1 MQELQRTPLA
11 EEVGILAASDLALRF
26 VEWFGF
32 KELARTGARV
42 NKRWHAASLVF
53 APPEADFR
61 QRPGPRE
68 IFDGFIRLSAW
79 SDAHSISHAHQI
91 VDGQAVPGSTHPS
104 VANPIA
110 ARFDR
115 CFQNGCGAY
124 VIDAGNQGGHRASI
138 PSFASFVEFLI
149 RMNVGGQI
157 LVTMRAED
165 LASWV
170 RVFQGK
176 PYYRGDPAADDDF
189 QPAWDPPAG
198 QMRVYLWP
206 HEQVEQWGDIDSARW
221 KIVVVDIGADALL
234 NSTLTRSGTLERLA
248 QTAQD
253 KYLMCRCVPI
263 AVEEMLLRGM
273 FVARLA
279 FTPMYNAFT
288 EYFGGLLIVS
298 RPDRRDTPEKRY
310 LVELLRR
317 DLKTYLAA
325 EFPQTVHVRYS
336 RLTAGPSRPQRPRSR
351 SEP

>member
-1 MQELQRTPLA
+1 MQSGHSKKLRRTPLA
-11 EEVGILAASDLALRF
+11 EEVGILAAGDLALRF

-32 KELARTGARV
+32 EELARTGALV
-42 NKRWHAASLVF
+42 NKRWYAASLVF
-53 APPEADFR
+53 APPEAEFKA
-61 QRPGPRE
+61 RPGPRE
-68 IFDGFIRLSAW
+68 IFDGYQTLGAW
-79 SDAHSISHAHQI
+79 SHAHGISHAH
-91 VDGQAVPGSTHPS
+91 DFPGSNHPS

-138 PSFASFVEFLI
+138 GSFASFVEHLI
-149 RMNVGGQI
+149 RMNVGGQV

-170 RVFQGK
+170 KVFQGK
-176 PYYRGDPAADDDF
+176 PYYRGDPVSDDDF
-189 QPAWDPPAG
+189 QPTWDPPAG
-198 QMRVYLWP
+198 QFRLYLWP

-221 KIVVVDIGADALL
+221 KIVVVDIGADALVY
-234 NSTLTRSGTLERLA
+234 STLTRSVTLEHLSA
-248 QTAQD
+248 TAQD
-253 KYLMCRCVPI
+253 KYLMWRSVPI
-263 AVEEMLLRGM
+263 AVEEMLMRGW
-273 FVARLA
+273 FVANMA
-279 FTPMYNAFT
+279 FTPIYTAFV

-325 EFPQTVHVRYS
+325 EFPLAVYVRYS
-336 RLTAGPSRPQRPRSR
+336 RLTAGPSRPPRPRSH

>member
-1 MQELQRTPLA
+1 
-11 EEVGILAASDLALRF
+11 
-26 VEWFGF
+26 
-32 KELARTGARV
+32 
-42 NKRWHAASLVF
+42 
-53 APPEADFR
+53 
-61 QRPGPRE
+61 
-68 IFDGFIRLSAW
+68 
-79 SDAHSISHAHQI
+79 
-91 VDGQAVPGSTHPS
+91 

-279 FTPMYNAFT
+279 FTPIYNAFV

-317 DLKTYLAA
+317 DLNTYLAA
-325 EFPQTVHVRYS
+325 EFPQTVHVRY
-336 RLTAGPSRPQRPRSR
+336 RRIAAGPLPQRPRSR

>member
-11 EEVGILAASDLALRF
+11 EQVGALAAGDLALRF

-32 KELARTGARV
+32 EELARTGALV
-42 NKRWHAASLVF
+42 NKRWYAASLVF
-53 APPEADFR
+53 APPEAEFKA
-61 QRPGPRE
+61 RPGPRE
-68 IFDGFIRLSAW
+68 IFDGYQTLGAW
-79 SDAHSISHAHQI
+79 SHAHGISHAH
-91 VDGQAVPGSTHPS
+91 DFPGSNHPS

-138 PSFASFVEFLI
+138 GSFASFVEHLI
-149 RMNVGGQI
+149 RMNVGGQV

-170 RVFQGK
+170 KVFQGK
-176 PYYRGDPAADDDF
+176 PYYRGDPVSDDDF
-189 QPAWDPPAG
+189 QPTWDPPAG
-198 QMRVYLWP
+198 QFRLYLWP

-221 KIVVVDIGADALL
+221 KIVVVDIGADALVY
-234 NSTLTRSGTLERLA
+234 STLTRSVTLEHLSA
-248 QTAQD
+248 TAQD
-253 KYLMCRCVPI
+253 KYLMCRSVPI
-263 AVEEMLLRGM
+263 AVEEMLMRGW
-273 FVARLA
+273 FVANMA
-279 FTPMYNAFT
+279 FTPIYTAFV

-317 DLKTYLAA
+317 DLNTYLAA
-325 EFPQTVHVRYS
+325 EFPLTVHVQYRRIAAAS
-336 RLTAGPSRPQRPRSR
+336 SSRPLRPRSH

>member
-11 EEVGILAASDLALRF
+11 EEVGILAAGDLALRF

-32 KELARTGARV
+32 EELARTGARV
-42 NKRWHAASLVF
+42 NKRWHAATLVF

-61 QRPGPRE
+61 ERPGPKE
-68 IFDGFIRLSAW
+68 IFDGFRTLGAW
-79 SDAHSISHAHQI
+79 SQMMSQMHASAHHN
-91 VDGQAVPGSTHPS
+91 PS
-104 VANPIA
+104 VANPVA

-138 PSFASFVEFLI
+138 PSFASFVEHLI

-170 RVFQGK
+170 KVFQGK
-176 PYYRGDPAADDDF
+176 PYYRGDPVSDDDF
-189 QPAWDPPAG
+189 QPTWDPPAG
-198 QMRVYLWP
+198 QFRLYLWP
-206 HEQVEQWGDIDSARW
+206 HEQVEQWREIELARW
-221 KIVVVDIGADALL
+221 KIVVADIGADALVY
-234 NSTLTRSGTLERLA
+234 STLARSGTLEWLLE
-248 QTAQD
+248 TAQD
-253 KYLMCRCVPI
+253 KYLMCRSVPI
-263 AVEEMLLRGM
+263 AVEEMLLRGR
-273 FVARLA
+273 FVARVA
-279 FTPMYNAFT
+279 FTPIYHKFV
-288 EYFGGLLIVS
+288 EYFGGLRIVS
-298 RPDRRDTPEKRY
+298 HPDRRDTPEKRY

-325 EFPQTVHVRYS
+325 EFPQTVHVQYRRIAAAS
-336 RLTAGPSRPQRPRSR
+336 SSQPPRPRSR

>member
-1 MQELQRTPLA
+1 MQSGHSKKLRRTPLA
-11 EEVGILAASDLALRF
+11 EEVGILAAGDLALRF

-32 KELARTGARV
+32 EELARTGALV
-42 NKRWHAASLVF
+42 NKRWYAASLVF
-53 APPEADFR
+53 APPEAEFKA
-61 QRPGPRE
+61 RPGPKE
-68 IFDGFIRLSAW
+68 IFDGYQTLGAW
-79 SDAHSISHAHQI
+79 CHAHGISHAH
-91 VDGQAVPGSTHPS
+91 DFPGSNHPS

-138 PSFASFVEFLI
+138 GSFASFVEHLI
-149 RMNVGGQI
+149 RMNVGGQV

-170 RVFQGK
+170 KVFQGK
-176 PYYRGDPAADDDF
+176 PYYRGDPVSDDDF
-189 QPAWDPPAG
+189 QPTWDPPAG
-198 QMRVYLWP
+198 QFRLYLWP
-206 HEQVEQWGDIDSARW
+206 HEQVEQWPEIDSARW
-221 KIVVVDIGADALL
+221 KIVVADIGADALVYSSL
-234 NSTLTRSGTLERLA
+234 VRSGTLARLTE
-248 QTAQD
+248 TAQD
-253 KYLMCRCVPI
+253 KYLMCRSVPL
-263 AVEEMLLRGM
+263 AVEEMLLRGL
-273 FVARLA
+273 FVASVA
-279 FTPMYNAFT
+279 FTPIYTAFVK
-288 EYFGGLLIVS
+288 YFGGLLVVS

-336 RLTAGPSRPQRPRSR
+336 RLTAGPSRPPRPRSH